1 MTGAWPRL
9 VKVTSQGREGDGGIY
24 RKILLF
30 ICIYMYIPCVCIYIY
45 KIHICISTI
54 FLFLIS
60 YSILFMSMNLDICIH
75 TCYLSICGIH

>member
-24 RKILLF
+24 IERYSCLYVY
-30 ICIYMYIPCVCIYIY
+30 IYMYIPCVYIY

-54 FLFLIS
+54 FLFLIQS
-60 YSILFMSMNLDICIH
+60 YLCQ
-75 TCYLSICGIH
+75 